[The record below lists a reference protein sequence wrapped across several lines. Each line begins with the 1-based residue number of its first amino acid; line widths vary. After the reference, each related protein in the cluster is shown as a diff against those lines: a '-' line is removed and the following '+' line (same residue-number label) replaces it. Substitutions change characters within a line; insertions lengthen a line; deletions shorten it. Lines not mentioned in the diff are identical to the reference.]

1 MKTPDPSA
9 PGDGLDRLLDQARGD
24 GLRSGQ
30 VEELWSRVAPL
41 VAPGVPT
48 PHGAA
53 AGGSAGA
60 SATSLAGGLG
70 IKTIGVLL
78 VGGGLAAATAGGV
91 YMHWTAK
98 PVDRAATSAVAPS
111 PKAAPANETALPAGS
126 PESTTPTVAVDDL
139 PSKAIAGR
147 ATPKGR
153 VAAGGDARDVPR
165 SAMRPLVDRD
175 VPSFGAEPSGGF
187 DGPSTPSQA
196 SRSAQ
201 DPPLS
206 ASPSPG
212 AAAPSSP
219 PPNEGSLLLRARQ
232 ALDVDPGATLALTQE
247 HARRFPTGTL
257 APEREVLAIEALAR
271 LGRTSEARARL
282 DSFRSRYPQSPHLSK
297 LDALVNR

>member
-1 MKTPDPSA
+1 MKTPDPRE

-41 VAPGVPT
+41 VATGVPT

-60 SATSLAGGLG
+60 SATSLVGGLG

-78 VGGGLAAATAGGV
+78 VGGGLVAATAGGV
-91 YMHWTAK
+91 YMHRTAK
-98 PVDRAATSAVAPS
+98 PVDRAETSAVAPS
-111 PKAAPANETALPAGS
+111 PKTAPANETALGAGS

-139 PSKAIAGR
+139 PSKAVAGR
-147 ATPKGR
+147 ATPKSR
-153 VAAGGDARDVPR
+153 VGVGGEARDVPR
-165 SAMRPLVDRD
+165 SAAPRALVDRD
-175 VPSFGAEPSGGF
+175 VPSFGAEPRGGF

-206 ASPSPG
+206 PSPG
-212 AAAPSSP
+212 AVAPSSP

-247 HARRFPTGTL
+247 HARRFPAGTL

-282 DSFRSRYPQSPHLSK
+282 DSFRSQYPQSPHLSK